1 MPIDVVKTRLQMDGS
16 GGSVKAYNGSVDCAT
31 KLVRSEGPS
40 SLFKGLPP
48 ALLRQS
54 TYGSLRYGLYGPIKD
69 SMGVLGFGLGF
80 GLAFGLAFGLGLGL
94 RSVLS

>member
-16 GGSVKAYNGSVDCAT
+16 GGVKQYSGSVDCAT
-31 KLVRSEGPS
+31 KLVRSEGPT

-69 SMGVLGFGLGF
+69 SMGVFGFGLGI
-80 GLAFGLAFGLGLGL
+80 GLAFWFGFGFRLGLQ
-94 RSVLS
+94 SVLS